1 MYEKIVEAIENEKI
15 IVIVRGAE
23 KEKLI
28 PLAQAMYDGGIRLL
42 EVTFDAKG
50 VVTDEQTAE
59 NIASL
64 VKHFDGK
71 MLIGAGTV
79 LKESQVELVKKAG
92 GRFIIS
98 PNTNEGVIKKTR
110 ELGMVSMPGAVTP
123 TEIQQAYEYGAS
135 FVKLFPAG
143 NLGPDYVKAVK
154 APLSHIKLTAVGGIH
169 DGNMADYLKAG
180 ASGFGIGTNIVDKKL
195 LEAEDYAGITKLA
208 EKYVAVVK

>member
-1 MYEKIVEAIENEKI
+1 MYEKIVEAIEREKI

-42 EVTFDAKG
+42 EVTFDATGK
-50 VVTDEQTAE
+50 VSDEQTAE
-59 NIASL
+59 NIGSL
-64 VKHFDGK
+64 VKYFDGK

-79 LKESQVELVKKAG
+79 LKTSQVELVSKVG
-92 GRFIIS
+92 GSFIIS
-98 PNTNEGVIKKTR
+98 PNTDEAVIKKTR

-123 TEIQQAYEYGAS
+123 TEIQQAHNFGAS

-143 NLGPDYVKAVK
+143 NLGPDYVKAVR

-169 DGNMADYLKAG
+169 DGNMPDYLKAG

-208 EKYVAVVK
+208 EKYVEVVK